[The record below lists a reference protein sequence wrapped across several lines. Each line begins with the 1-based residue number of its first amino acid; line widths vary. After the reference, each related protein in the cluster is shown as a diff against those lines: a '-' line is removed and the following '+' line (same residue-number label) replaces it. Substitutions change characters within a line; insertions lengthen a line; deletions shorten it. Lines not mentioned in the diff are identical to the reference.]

1 MPSLP
6 DPGPIPPGLPELLHG
21 EVLLRHLQVSVADDQ
36 GAILY
41 VNERM
46 CEACGYRPDEL
57 LQHNYSVLA
66 TGHHPPEFFAE
77 LWQTVRAGFEWRG
90 EMSNRR
96 KDGSEYWIELTVV
109 PLPAEGNLPR
119 RYVGLGSDITR
130 IVEAE
135 QQLRSSEARF
145 RGLTETISAAVILYK
160 GGPMLYVNR
169 AMERLTGYSRAEL
182 LQMSFFDLAH
192 PSVRDLLQERA
203 AARLRGEAMP
213 ATYEAPFVTKAG
225 KTIWMEITAARIEY
239 EGGYA
244 GLGTAIDIT
253 ERKRAEAAQ
262 RSTQQMLQQIIDGD
276 PVPTFVIDAEHR
288 VTHWNAACALVTG
301 MPGEKIIG
309 STRAWSGFYAEE
321 RPVLAELVVD
331 GTADSRI
338 TGLYGDTFRRSP
350 IIPGAY
356 EVESF
361 FPNFGDRGRWLFFTA
376 APLKDAQGRI
386 IGAIET
392 LVDVTER
399 KEAEEALRNAHTKL
413 EILVERRTAQLSLA
427 KQALEE
433 DVRRREASENELRQR
448 NAELLEV
455 NKRLQEA
462 QEQLVQSEKM
472 ASIGQLAAGVAHEI
486 NNPIGY
492 VQSNLS
498 TLGRYLED
506 MQTVLDSLATAVA
519 QLPSEHPAAQAVARV
534 KHDLDFDFLLEDL
547 PSLVTQSR
555 DGIDRVRKIVADLKD
570 FSRLDASQDWQWA
583 DLHQGLDSTLNI
595 VNNEIK
601 YRAEVVR
608 EYGQLPEVECLPSQ
622 LNQVFL
628 NLLVNSAHAMPEG
641 QMGRITLRSGHDEP
655 AHQVWLEVADNG
667 SGISPENMHRLFDPF
682 FTTKPVGKGTGL
694 GLSLS
699 YGIVQKH
706 HGQITVSSELGKGTT
721 FRIVLPVSQP
731 KEGATP

>member
-1 MPSLP
+1 M
-6 DPGPIPPGLPELLHG
+6 
-21 EVLLRHLQVSVADDQ
+21 
-36 GAILY
+36 
-41 VNERM
+41 
-46 CEACGYRPDEL
+46 
-57 LQHNYSVLA
+57 
-66 TGHHPPEFFAE
+66 
-77 LWQTVRAGFEWRG
+77 
-90 EMSNRR
+90 
-96 KDGSEYWIELTVV
+96 
-109 PLPAEGNLPR
+109 
-119 RYVGLGSDITR
+119 
-130 IVEAE
+130 
-135 QQLRSSEARF
+135 
-145 RGLTETISAAVILYK
+145 
-160 GGPMLYVNR
+160 
-169 AMERLTGYSRAEL
+169 
-182 LQMSFFDLAH
+182 
-192 PSVRDLLQERA
+192 
-203 AARLRGEAMP
+203 
-213 ATYEAPFVTKAG
+213 
-225 KTIWMEITAARIEY
+225 
-239 EGGYA
+239 
-244 GLGTAIDIT
+244 
-253 ERKRAEAAQ
+253 
-262 RSTQQMLQQIIDGD
+262 
-276 PVPTFVIDAEHR
+276 
-288 VTHWNAACALVTG
+288 
-301 MPGEKIIG
+301 
-309 STRAWSGFYAEE
+309 
-321 RPVLAELVVD
+321 LAELVVD

-361 FPNFGDRGRWLFFTA
+361 FPNFGERGRWLFFTA

-506 MQTVLDSLATAVA
+506 MQTVLDTLATAVA
-519 QLPSEHPAAQAVARV
+519 QLPSEHPASQAVARV
-534 KHDLDFDFLLEDL
+534 KQDLDFDFLLEDL
-547 PSLVTQSR
+547 PSLVLQSR
-555 DGIDRVRKIVADLKD
+555 DGIDRVRQIVADLKD

-608 EYGQLPEVECLPSQ
+608 EYGELPEVECLPSQ

-641 QMGRITLRSGHDEP
+641 QMGRITLRSGYDELTQ
-655 AHQVWLEVADNG
+655 QVWLEVADNG